1 MSGQDILNQYAP
13 LFSPHT
19 VAVVGASSS
28 GNGRQNTFIRRIRD
42 LGFGGAIYP
51 IHPTAREIDGLP
63 AYPTLGATPQPID
76 YAFIGIS
83 GAAVPDVLTAGAGR
97 VRFAQVIS
105 SGFGET
111 EGGMVL
117 QERLVATARA
127 GGMRLLG
134 PNCLGI
140 YTPRGRITFTET
152 KSQELG
158 SVGII
163 SQSGGLGTDIVRR
176 GTVRG
181 LRFSGVVTLGNCAD
195 LGSSDLLEFYLAD
208 PQTKIIGLYIEA
220 AKDGR
225 RLFEILRAAKAVKPV
240 VILKGGRTNEGG
252 AAASSHTG
260 ALAGDY
266 KVWVALSRQTGCVL
280 VDTLDRFL
288 DTLLIFQ
295 QLTPRIDRDAKEP
308 PRIVLLGN
316 GGGTSVLAAD
326 YFSDLGLPVVPFE
339 KMTRD
344 ALSELNF
351 PAGTSVANPID
362 CPAGA
367 LQQEDGLIAEKL
379 LDAVYQLARPGVLIM
394 HLNMTPFVG
403 RAKPRVLENLMKA
416 VLRVQ
421 TRYPGQAHFMLVL
434 RSDGEPRLETRKR
447 SFRKRAL
454 KFGIPVFDEL
464 SNAGHALA
472 ALRQHECF
480 IQSRTLEHGQV

>member
-1 MSGQDILNQYAP
+1 MFNRYAP
-13 LFSPHT
+13 LFLPNT

-28 GNGRQNTFIRRIRD
+28 GNGRQNVFIRRIRD
-42 LGFGGAIYP
+42 LGFNGTIYP

-76 YAFIGIS
+76 YAFIGIA
-83 GAAVPDVLTAGAGR
+83 GAAVPDVLRAGAGR

-111 EGGMVL
+111 ENGMLL
-117 QERLVATARA
+117 QESLIEIARA

-158 SVGII
+158 EVGII

-176 GTVRG
+176 GTIRG

-195 LGSSDLLEFYLAD
+195 LGANDLLEFYLAD
-208 PQTKIIGLYIEA
+208 PQTKIIGLYIET
-220 AKDGR
+220 AKEGR
-225 RLFEILRAAKAVKPV
+225 RLFEILRAAKARKPV
-240 VILKGGRTNEGG
+240 VILKGGRTKEGS

-260 ALAGDY
+260 ALAADY
-266 KVWVALSRQTGCVL
+266 PVWIALSRQTGCVL

-288 DTLLIFQ
+288 DALLTFQ
-295 QLTPRIDRDAKEP
+295 QLTLRIDGDDEQV
-308 PRIVLLGN
+308 PRIVLVGN

-326 YFSDLGLPVVPFE
+326 YFSDLGLPVLPFE
-339 KMTRD
+339 KKTHE
-344 ALSELNF
+344 ALLALKL
-351 PAGTSVANPID
+351 PPGTSLANPVD

-367 LQQEDGLIAEKL
+367 LQQEDGLVAEKL
-379 LDAVYQLARPGVLIM
+379 LDAVYRLARPGVLIL

-403 RAKPRVLENLMKA
+403 RAKPRVLENLVKA

-421 TRYPGQAHFMLVL
+421 KRYPGQAHFMLVL

-447 SFRKRAL
+447 RFRKRAIGL
-454 KFGIPVFDEL
+454 GIPVFDEL
-464 SNAGHALA
+464 SDAGHALCA
-472 ALRQHECF
+472 FHQHQYF
-480 IQSRTLEHGQV
+480 VRSRMTQGVHA

>member
-1 MSGQDILNQYAP
+1 MSDQDVLDRYAA
-13 LFSPHT
+13 LFSPNT

-28 GNGRQNTFIRRIRD
+28 GQGRQNVFIRRIRD
-42 LGFGGAIYP
+42 LGFDGAIYP

-63 AYPTLGATPQPID
+63 AYPSLGTTPLPVD
-76 YAFIGIS
+76 YAFIGIA
-83 GAAVPDVLTAGAGR
+83 GNAVPDVLSAGAGR

-111 EGGMVL
+111 EHGMAL
-117 QERLVATARA
+117 QERLVTTAHA
-127 GGMRLLG
+127 SGMRLLG

-140 YTPRGRITFTET
+140 YTPRGRITFTEV

-195 LGSSDLLEFYLAD
+195 LGISDLLEFYLAD
-208 PQTKIIGLYIEA
+208 PQTKIIGMYVES

-225 RLFEILRAAKAVKPV
+225 RLFDILRSAKARKPV
-240 VILKGGRTNEGG
+240 LILKGGRTSEGG

-266 KVWVALSRQTGCVL
+266 KVWIALSRQTGCVL
-280 VDTLDRFL
+280 VDTLEKFL
-288 DTLLIFQ
+288 DALLIFQ
-295 QLTPRIDRDAKEP
+295 QLTPRIDQGSDKA
-308 PRIVLLGN
+308 RIVLVGN

-339 KMTRD
+339 KATRD
-344 ALSELNF
+344 SLSSLNL
-351 PAGTSVANPID
+351 PPGTSVANPID

-379 LDAVYQLARPGVLIM
+379 LDAVYKHAQPDILIL

-421 TRYPGQAHFMLVL
+421 ARHPGQAHFMLVL
-434 RSDGEPRLETRKR
+434 RSDGEPRLEARKS
-447 SFRKRAL
+447 SFRKRAIKL
-454 KFGIPVFDEL
+454 GIPVFDEL
-464 SNAGHALA
+464 SNAGHALS
-472 ALRQHECF
+472 ALRQYECF
-480 IQSRTLEHGQV
+480 VWRRMAQNAQI